1 MDLDRLRNILLATT
15 VELRKGPSI
24 EENQLGPVTVT
35 EIYAMPHVD
44 EVHDLEKVDVV
55 FEVIGVDRALAEQH
69 RGELISLLATYP
81 EPDRL
86 AGGPSYI
93 EVGAVLGSQSAAFR
107 LFALGKIL
115 GLWKLITPASLGM
128 TGEGERRMAGIGFIL
143 ISGWRPTFEV
153 DDVH

>member
-15 VELRKGPSI
+15 VELRKGPAV
-24 EENQLGPVTVT
+24 EESQSGIVAVT

-55 FEVIGVDRALAEQH
+55 FEVIGVDREIALQ
-69 RGELISLLATYP
+69 RKDELIALLADYP
-81 EPDRL
+81 QPDRL

-107 LFALGKIL
+107 LFALGHVL
-115 GLWKLITPASLGM
+115 ELWKLITPASLGM
-128 TGEGERRMAGIGFIL
+128 TGEKARQMAGL
-143 ISGWRPTFEV
+143 ERKSLC
-153 DDVH
+153 